1 MADVQSIGKNER
13 NKDQGFSF
21 RGIDTVV
28 NAVGPALRE
37 HGVLV
42 IPRPVSIQFH
52 DYETKRGTAMR
63 NCVVEMA
70 YTIKGPA
77 GDTIDGGGAYGEASD
92 AGDKSVSK
100 AQSVAYRVFLLEAL
114 AIPTDEPDPDLE
126 THERVAS
133 PAPSLSVG
141 QAGFA
146 EAANRLDNPQR
157 AALRALLIEKG
168 LPTKAADMSEAE
180 AAQALLVLNGMLSGD
195 GQ

>member
-1 MADVQSIGKNER
+1 MGDVTAIAKSER
-13 NKDQGFSF
+13 NRDQNFNF
-21 RGIDTVV
+21 RGVDTVV

-42 IPRPVSIQFH
+42 IPRPVSIRFH

-70 YTIKGPA
+70 YTILGPA

-114 AIPTDEPDPDLE
+114 AIPTDEPDSDLE
-126 THERVAS
+126 THERVSS

-141 QAGFA
+141 QANFA
-146 EAANRLDNPQR
+146 EAANRLDGPQR
-157 AALRALLIEKG
+157 TTLRALLIEKH
-168 LPTKAADMSEAE
+168 LPTKAAEMSDGE
-180 AAQALLVLNGMLSGD
+180 AAQALLVLNEMLSGEAA
-195 GQ
+195 